1 MQNLRTHAVVLLAGV
16 VIGVLCVI
24 GVLVLLPDDTA
35 RLEGQ
40 PRSTSMDTDSLT
52 QRDQTAKNRAR
63 SLDRHGS
70 MPTDLDDL
78 VFPKQAFDRK
88 MSIVSWVASLSED
101 QVSSWLEQSI
111 DPSLNLPSSIL
122 QELQSTL
129 LQKLAV
135 TAPDQA
141 FAFTWTRDEQRNIA
155 MASIVLLEWAS
166 SDLDA
171 AIAQVK
177 QLSESE
183 AANFLPIILRAR
195 DDMSL
200 DRQREIA
207 RDLGNESVAFSN
219 YFWKLSR
226 GEIENPKETWYDI
239 VNIANREGVQQT
251 TGFAL
256 SRVAAEWVKEEG
268 LEILDEI
275 VSSISLETD
284 YTATLSNILTTLSR
298 DAPEKIFD
306 FALNNLGDQAYDIIQ
321 NSGIIFNWA
330 SEDPMGVLVKMES
343 LPASG
348 FKQNV
353 FWRVIWQWADDNPR
367 QILERLELVPEPH
380 RVHARRTAIQALT
393 RTSPKEAA
401 KYVIREEDFE
411 TRLTL
416 ANSLITTWSYQD
428 SDATKEWVLGLPE
441 NDPLRAALI
450 RPLASTLISTDPRA
464 AFQLALEQPIE
475 ENESNPYLSWGYES
489 TILASIAYQD
499 IDLAIELLPQ
509 VRDQGKTYAYGA
521 IGNSLIQKG
530 ETQKVIDLASQLS
543 TSEQAKYFQSVSTM
557 WATQD
562 PQGLLNA
569 FDDLPSTEI
578 KSRVAFSVSISNV
591 SRNTYTAEEIARIE
605 KYMDRETRQKLETYR
620 EIDFNNPSP
629 EDQKFLRELY
639 SW

>member
-1 MQNLRTHAVVLLAGV
+1 MQNLRTHAVVLVAGV

-24 GVLVLLPDDTA
+24 GVLVLLPDDA
-35 RLEGQ
+35 VRLEGQ
-40 PRSTSMDTDSLT
+40 PRSASMDTDSLT
-52 QRDQTAKNRAR
+52 HRDQTTNNSAR
-63 SLDRHGS
+63 SLDSRSS

-101 QVSSWLEQSI
+101 QVLSWLEQSI
-111 DPSLNLPSSIL
+111 DPSLNLPSPIL

-141 FAFTWTRDEQRNIA
+141 FAFTWTRDERWNIA

-166 SDLDA
+166 SDLEA

-207 RDLGNESVAFSN
+207 KDLGNESVAFSN
-219 YFWKLSR
+219 YFRKLSR

-256 SRVAAEWVKEEG
+256 SRVAAAWVKEEG
-268 LEILDEI
+268 LEILSEI
-275 VSSISLETD
+275 MSSISVETE
-284 YTATLSNILTTLSR
+284 YTATLSNILTTLSK
-298 DAPEKIFD
+298 DKPEEIFD
-306 FALNNLGDQAYDIIQ
+306 YALNNLGDQAYDIIQ

-330 SEDPMGVLVKMES
+330 RQDPMGVLAKMES

-367 QILERLELVPEPH
+367 QILERIELVPEPH

-401 KYVIREEDFE
+401 KFVLQEEDSE
-411 TRLTL
+411 SRLTL

-441 NDPLRAALI
+441 SDPLRSALI
-450 RPLASTLISTDPRA
+450 RPLATALISTDPRA

-475 ENESNPYLSWGYES
+475 ENESNPYLSWSYES
-489 TILASIAYQD
+489 SIVASIAYQD

-521 IGNSLIQKG
+521 VGNSLVQKG
-530 ETQKVIDLASQLS
+530 ETQKVIDLATQLRNN
-543 TSEQAKYFQSVSTM
+543 EQAQYFQSVSST

-569 FDDLPSTEI
+569 IDDFPSAEI
-578 KSRVAFSVSISNV
+578 KSRVAFSMSILNV
-591 SRNTYTAEEIARIE
+591 SRNTYTAEEIARVE
-605 KYMDRETRQKLETYR
+605 KYMDKETREKLETYR
-620 EIDFNNPSP
+620 EIDFTNPSP
-629 EDQKFLRELY
+629 EDQKFLQELY